1 MKITKRQLKR
11 IIKEEKQ
18 KLIAEANL
26 NDLRRMRV
34 DIDDVLAKHGVTDA
48 VQAAAMLRMLADKLE
63 KDGLYS
69 SGAPEF
75 IDMTDPR
82 EL

>member
-1 MKITKRQLKR
+1 
-11 IIKEEKQ
+11 
-18 KLIAEANL
+18 
-26 NDLRRMRV
+26 MRV